1 MSSHTFFGEKMTMIK
16 LKNVKNRKEFAEFIG
31 VPLQKLTYV
40 LYIAKI
46 DNLYTSFQIPKRSG
60 GVRTINAP
68 QKDLLDMQKK
78 LAKLLATH
86 KSIIQE
92 ENHIKLNISHGFE
105 KNRSIITNAKIHRNK
120 RFVFNV
126 DIENF
131 FDSFHFGRV
140 KGYFE
145 KNNNFELPSEVATI
159 IAQLCCYKGVL
170 PQGAPTSPIIT
181 NLICN
186 ILDIRLLKLGKKHNL
201 DYSRYADDL
210 TFSTNDRLFLIS
222 ESLFYDELTK
232 EIESAGFKLNE
243 QKSRLQFKDSRQ
255 TVTGLVV
262 NEKINVDRRY
272 YKETRAMANKLYKTG
287 IFEINNQSATIKQL
301 EGRLTFINN
310 IQRYNNSIDGK
321 KHDPWSLNSKEK
333 QYRAFLFYKYFFA
346 NEKPLIVT
354 EGKTD
359 VKYLKA
365 ALKKYWELYPNL
377 ISKDSKGDFSFK
389 VSFLN
394 RTKRLSYFFG
404 INRDGAD
411 ALKNLYNF
419 FTSSSQNNPPNYLY
433 YFKKI
438 SNRNPANPVIM
449 IFDNELV
456 NKKKPLSKFANHCK
470 LNEDSRNNLQTQL
483 YIRLQDNLFLMTN
496 PLVEGKEECEIEDL
510 FGEDV
515 LNTKISGKI
524 FSREK
529 KADPKEHYGKEIFSN
544 FITNEYEKIDFE
556 NFKPMLDN
564 LSRIVENYK

>member
-1 MSSHTFFGEKMTMIK
+1 MLRIMSSHTFFGEKMTMIK

-86 KSIIQE
+86 KSIVQE

-210 TFSTNDRLFLIS
+210 TFSTN
-222 ESLFYDELTK
+222 
-232 EIESAGFKLNE
+232 
-243 QKSRLQFKDSRQ
+243 
-255 TVTGLVV
+255 
-262 NEKINVDRRY
+262 
-272 YKETRAMANKLYKTG
+272 
-287 IFEINNQSATIKQL
+287 
-301 EGRLTFINN
+301 
-310 IQRYNNSIDGK
+310 
-321 KHDPWSLNSKEK
+321 
-333 QYRAFLFYKYFFA
+333 
-346 NEKPLIVT
+346 
-354 EGKTD
+354 
-359 VKYLKA
+359 
-365 ALKKYWELYPNL
+365 
-377 ISKDSKGDFSFK
+377 
-389 VSFLN
+389 
-394 RTKRLSYFFG
+394 
-404 INRDGAD
+404 
-411 ALKNLYNF
+411 
-419 FTSSSQNNPPNYLY
+419 
-433 YFKKI
+433 
-438 SNRNPANPVIM
+438 
-449 IFDNELV
+449 
-456 NKKKPLSKFANHCK
+456 
-470 LNEDSRNNLQTQL
+470 
-483 YIRLQDNLFLMTN
+483 
-496 PLVEGKEECEIEDL
+496 
-510 FGEDV
+510 
-515 LNTKISGKI
+515 
-524 FSREK
+524 
-529 KADPKEHYGKEIFSN
+529 
-544 FITNEYEKIDFE
+544 
-556 NFKPMLDN
+556 
-564 LSRIVENYK
+564 